1 VTGANTLPLSANIPT
16 LPVVVEEHP
25 YAPSEKTAPLFWA
38 GAVTSDYFS
47 LMRIPIIS
55 GRSLSASDG
64 EKSEPVIVVS
74 AATARRYWPG
84 QNPIGKHVRPVFEE
98 TWRRVVGVA
107 ADVRQYDLA
116 NHSPDYIA
124 GSMYMPYSQAVGN
137 DREIPAAMTLIVRT
151 GADPSGVAESI
162 RTLVAGLNPNV
173 PVSEIRTMESLVED
187 ATQQSRSMAWLFA
200 GFAGVAL
207 ALAAVGAY
215 GVVSWS
221 TAQRT
226 FEIGMRVALGASR
239 RSIFALVLG
248 QTFRLVVSGLALG
261 VAASIV
267 LARTLTAFLYATAS
281 WDVVTFS
288 GVSSLLLAVALLAGF
303 FPARRAAAV
312 DPLEALRVE

>member
-1 VTGANTLPLSANIPT
+1 
-16 LPVVVEEHP
+16 
-25 YAPSEKTAPLFWA
+25 
-38 GAVTSDYFS
+38 
-47 LMRIPIIS
+47 
-55 GRSLSASDG
+55 
-64 EKSEPVIVVS
+64 
-74 AATARRYWPG
+74 
-84 QNPIGKHVRPVFEE
+84 VRPVFEE

-116 NHSPDYIA
+116 NHSPDYIVGA
-124 GSMYMPYSQAVGN
+124 IYMPYSQAVGN
-137 DREIPAAMTLIVRT
+137 DRDIPAAMTLIVRT

-162 RTLVAGLNPNV
+162 RTLVAGVNPNV

-187 ATQQSRSMAWLFA
+187 TTRQPRSMAWLFA
-200 GFAGVAL
+200 GFAGVTL
-207 ALAAVGAY
+207 ALAALGAY